1 MATTFPPNPSFEQEV
16 DTGSKVFVWNG
27 DKWVVSGVG
36 GSGGSDL
43 NFDAILPIRVDVLN
57 ENINHDFNMSNLTE
71 VTT

>member
-36 GSGGSDL
+36 GSGDIDL
-43 NFDAILPIRVDVLN
+43 NFVAKLPIRVDVLS
-57 ENINHDFNMSNLTE
+57 ETVNHDFNMSNLTE